1 MHMRLLC
8 VVMALI
14 LVIGG
19 FFFFFQRYEA
29 QPPVNHSP
37 RVVRIAWLGPLY
49 GEASFLC
56 VDALKAIRLALE
68 QYNNRRTAD
77 LPKVELIVA
86 NDDYNPVLTKRAY
99 QSIMKTQAPLAI
111 FISNYQ
117 GVLQVGNLARHQPVL
132 IIDPL
137 DNDDVLS
144 KVSENVFLLAKKLEV
159 SAATLANALI
169 AQGHKKIMIIHYAD
183 DCYLRRMAN
192 TVKSIFEN
200 SGGQADLIRY
210 NDKTKNFNAMIAR
223 GQRQATDAYLFFGY
237 KGMDLFLKE
246 IKQHGITTPLYV
258 NNTATILKETTPL
271 QFLYFTSK
279 DGNVDRAKIFLH
291 AFQQKYGQLPTIE
304 WNALQSYDAM
314 NILLL
319 AIQQA
324 SLDKNTWETYFNSVK
339 NNLFSIS
346 NYKGVS
352 GDISIQLNGASRGIY
367 FKLYRMENGKLS
379 RVFMGTYPVKR
390 CHNKK
395 RLKLP

>member
-1 MHMRLLC
+1 MRVRLLC
-8 VVMALI
+8 MVMALI
-14 LVIGG
+14 LVISI
-19 FFFFFQRYEA
+19 FLFFFQRHEA
-29 QPPVNHSP
+29 RPPVNHSP
-37 RVVRIAWLGPLY
+37 QVVRIAWIGPLY

-99 QSIMKTQAPLAI
+99 ESIMKEHAPLAI

-117 GVLQVGNLARHQPVL
+117 GVLQVGKLARNQPVL

-169 AQGHKKIMIIHYAD
+169 AQGHKKITIIHYAD
-183 DCYLRRMAN
+183 DSYLSRMAN
-192 TVKSIFEN
+192 TVKLIFEN
-200 SGGQADLIRY
+200 SGGQAELISY
-210 NDKTKNFNAMIAR
+210 NDKTKNFNAMLDR
-223 GQRQATDAYLFFGY
+223 GQGQKTDAYLFFGY

-258 NNTATILKETTPL
+258 NNTATVLKETVPL

-279 DGNVDRAKIFLH
+279 DGNVDSAMIFLH
-291 AFQQKYGQLPTIE
+291 AFQQKYGQLPSIE
-304 WNALQSYDAM
+304 WNALQSYDAINM
-314 NILLL
+314 LLM

-324 SLDKNTWETYFNSVK
+324 SVDKNTWETYFNSVK
-339 NNLFSIS
+339 NSLFSIS

-367 FKLYRMENGKLS
+367 FRLYRMENGKLS
-379 RVFMGTYPVKR
+379 RVFMGTYPVKP

-395 RLKLP
+395 RFKLP